1 MRESFVGGREHWDD
15 WFGRSWRRQIFGAY
29 SVHGLTIGSPED
41 DVGVVLV
48 LERRLLAAA
57 IVVAGLLLEEAA
69 PSASAVCGRLLGL
82 AAAAAVGP
90 RAARGHRAGRRARL
104 PAAVARAARHRQLTV
119 AEDNKMCC

>member
-1 MRESFVGGREHWDD
+1 MGESIVGNIGMTGSADHGV
-15 WFGRSWRRQIFGAY
+15 GRS
-29 SVHGLTIGSPED
+29 SVHAVSTGCRSIGSPQD

-48 LERRLLAAA
+48 LERGLLAAA
-57 IVVAGLLLEEAA
+57 AAVVVAGLLLEEAA
-69 PSASAVCGRLLGL
+69 PASASAVSGGGRLLGL

-119 AEDNKMCC
+119 AEDM